1 MIIIADCLQNNRT
14 NKNETIQFLI
24 AFGIRQ
30 GVKCRSII
38 LRVILETLR
47 NLKIADDAKS
57 SSEILYTR
65 PVRSK

>member
-57 SSEILYTR
+57 SSEILYIQ